1 MMPQAILEPSAGTVH
16 QAFLDD
22 ILQNTRRILADDY
35 NMTDISIV
43 PIAAGAARLS
53 NPIKITGEDKSGK
66 KVRYFGKVIGSS
78 DILTV
83 RYIQFLKNIYL
94 EMYTREPIF
103 AIYDSAE
110 DMVKDQYEMMQLIY
124 KSGIPAIRPYG
135 YHWITDS
142 MWLLVMEYIDAVPFP
157 MCGEVDPK
165 QVDTI
170 FGYLKMAHKK
180 NIYHGDIKPE
190 NILLGERIYILDA
203 GHFRADAPA
212 AKKEAYDLA
221 CMISSFLEC
230 QPVDGIVQIARKHFS
245 RRQLQAASR
254 YVELI
259 QLRPDIHFT
268 DETKKELQRLLKG

>member
-1 MMPQAILEPSAGTVH
+1 MMPQTILEPNAGAVH

-22 ILQNTRRILADDY
+22 ILKGIHRILADEY
-35 NMTDISIV
+35 GMSKISIV
-43 PIAAGAARLS
+43 PISAGAARLS
-53 NPIKITGEDKSGK
+53 NPIKITGENADGNE
-66 KVRYFGKVIGSS
+66 VRYFGKVIGSS

-94 EMYTREPIF
+94 QMNTHEPIF
-103 AIYDSAE
+103 AIYDSAK
-110 DMVKDQYEMMQLIY
+110 DMVKDQYEMLQIIY
-124 KSGIPAIRPYG
+124 KSGIPALRPYG

-142 MWLLVMEYIDAVPFP
+142 MWLLVMEYIDAKPFP
-157 MCGEVDPK
+157 MCGEADPK

-170 FGYLKMAHKK
+170 FGYLKMAHQKK
-180 NIYHGDIKPE
+180 IYHGDIKPE
-190 NILLGERIYILDA
+190 NILLGEKIYLLDA

-230 QPVDGIVQIARKHFS
+230 QPVDGIVRIARKHFS

-254 YVELI
+254 YIELI

-268 DETKKELQRLLKG
+268 DETKKDLQRLLKG